1 MKNSVLKNQMLLAFG
16 VFLGYYFF
24 SKGTTT
30 STISGIVVNEKKEPL
45 AGATVRIVNEQ
56 TGSKYGTAADEN
68 GTFRVFNLEV
78 GGPYNAVVTSI
89 GFKEHI
95 EPNIYLKL
103 GEVYRLTVELSEES
117 KLLGE
122 VTVTHTRENGG
133 KASSVGT
140 NIDNL
145 TLNKLPTV
153 NRDLTDYT
161 RLDPRASL
169 RLDKNGNSIS
179 FAGVNNRYNA
189 IFIDGA
195 VNNDLFGLSQPG
207 TNGGQTG
214 FSPKNPYAI
223 KEIQIAVAPYDVTLG
238 GFAGG
243 AINAVT
249 RSGTNTLEGSAYYF
263 LRNESLAGKTPTNN
277 NSAKRE
283 KLPEFTAQTYGFRI
297 GGPVVKDKLFYFI
310 NTELQS
316 NVTPYVLPSYNGR
329 SSFAALDAIAA
340 KLKNEY
346 GYDPGSYRN
355 NTAKLQ
361 GQKVIAKINW
371 NINNSHKLSFRHS
384 YVRGGMTGKLTSD
397 PSNLYFSNTGVNFP
411 SVTNSSA
418 LELHSQLGNSKSNK
432 FIIRYTSVDDNR
444 SITGEPFPNIV
455 INDGGA
461 NINLGSEPFAFSSH
475 LQQKALSI
483 TDNFTISKNKH
494 TFTFGTHNE
503 FYKVE
508 SVFLPFHPAQYSY
521 SSADKFFANEAYL
534 YLYGHT
540 VGNKE
545 FGDDAIS
552 ATINYKASQLAFYA
566 QDEFQVSDRFNVTGG
581 LRLDIPIFEGHA
593 PVINTDFNANTIPR
607 IVAAGYDMKGGE
619 AGKLPA
625 TQLLISPRLGFEYD
639 LDKERTSKVSGG
651 VGVFTSRVPF
661 TWFSGAYS
669 KNGFSRGF
677 DAIYNPKGRGAV
689 GAGGIPFVA
698 DYRKQPFTDSNPSG
712 DIDVLAKDFKFPR
725 VLKASLSY
733 EKKYK
738 GIFGM
743 VNFQYTKM
751 LQNFF
756 IENVNVAKNP
766 SANLTGSPDNRPIF
780 SGDLIDSKYPYIS
793 LISNTNKGHTIS
805 TSIQLQK
812 QVIKGLTAS
821 ISYNYTVAMSVY
833 DANEFI
839 TTDNWKRFH
848 SINGRNTSGDAQLSA
863 FSSGHRIVGLASYEK
878 RFQHI
883 GASVSLFYNGQ
894 TGGRYSYVYNDNG
907 AINKDDPKGNES
919 RNLIYIPKSRNEIT
933 LVDKDL
939 NRDGKIGVGE
949 TGGEEWNVLN
959 NFIDGDPY
967 LSKNRG
973 GYAKRNGAA
982 TPFENILDLKLEVS
996 VFTKRPART
1005 HELKFSLDIF
1015 NFTNFINKNWGR
1027 RYFVGDA
1034 NYRLINFEGFR
1045 PDNTTPTFSFKAPA
1059 SGAPWNINDF
1069 GVNSARWQAQI
1080 GVRYSF

>member
-1 MKNSVLKNQMLLAFG
+1 MKNSVLKNQMLLAFA
-16 VFLGYYFF
+16 VLLAHHSF
-24 SKGTTT
+24 SQGTTT

-78 GGPYNAVVTSI
+78 GGPYNAVVNSI

-169 RLDKNGNSIS
+169 RLHKDGNSVS
-179 FAGVNNRYNA
+179 FAGVSNRYNA

-195 VNNDLFGLSQPG
+195 VNNDLVGLSQSG
-207 TNGGQTG
+207 TNGGQAG
-214 FSPKNPYAI
+214 ISPISPDAI

-397 PSNLYFSNTGVNFP
+397 PSNLYFLNTGVNFP

-432 FIIRYTSVDDNR
+432 LIVGYTSVDDNR

-461 NINLGSEPFAFSSH
+461 NINLGSDPFSFSNH
-475 LQQKALSI
+475 TQQRVLSI
-483 TDNFTISKNKH
+483 TDNFTLSKNKH

-503 FYKVE
+503 FYKVKGN
-508 SVFLPFHPAQYSY
+508 FLPFHPAQYSY
-521 SSADKFFANEAYL
+521 FSVDKFFANEAYQ

-545 FGDDAIS
+545 FGDDAVS
-552 ATINYKASQLAFYA
+552 ASVNYNASQLAFYA

-581 LRLDIPIFEGHA
+581 LRLDIPILEDYTPF
-593 PVINTDFNANTIPR
+593 INTDFNVNTIPK
-607 IVAAGYDMKGGE
+607 ITAAGYDLKGAE
-619 AGKLPA
+619 ASKLSIA
-625 TQLLISPRLGFEYD
+625 RLLISPRLGFEYD

-661 TWFSGAYS
+661 TLIDGAYLN
-669 KNGFSRGF
+669 NGFSTGF
-677 DAIYNPKGRGAV
+677 DVNFNPKGRGAV

-698 DYRKQPFTDSNPSG
+698 DYRKQPFTDKSPSG
-712 DIDVLAKDFKFPR
+712 DIDVLAKNFKFPR

-743 VNFQYTKM
+743 VSFQYTKI

-756 IENVNVAKNP
+756 IENVNAVKNP
-766 SANLTGSPDNRPIF
+766 IANLTGSPDNRPIF
-780 SGDLIDSKYPYIS
+780 SGASVEPTYKYIT
-793 LISNTNKGHTIS
+793 LISNTNKGHTAS

-812 QVIKGLTAS
+812 QVIKGLTTS

-833 DANEFI
+833 DGNRSI
-839 TTDNWKRFH
+839 TTNWKELPNV
-848 SINGRNTSGDAQLSA
+848 NGRNNSGDAQLSA
-863 FSSGHRIVGLASYEK
+863 FSSGHRIVGLVSYEK

-883 GASVSLFYNGQ
+883 GTSVSLFYNGQ
-894 TGGRYSYVYNDNG
+894 TGERYSYVYNDAG
-907 AINKDDPKGNES
+907 KLNKDNPNGTES
-919 RNLIYIPKSRNEIT
+919 RNLIYIPKGRNEIT

-939 NRDGKIGVGE
+939 NGDNKIGVGE
-949 TGGEEWNVLN
+949 TAAEQWNALN

-982 TPFENILDLKLEVS
+982 TPFESILDLKLEVS
-996 VFTKRPART
+996 VFTKRPTRT

-1045 PDNTTPTFSFKAPA
+1045 PYNTTPTFSFKAPA